1 MRKGHNV
8 KGGGTPG
15 DVEGRGR
22 QEMVIKWKAGGD
34 DRSLATWHL
43 QPRALRSNHLR
54 LHSGSTVTI
63 SFGCP
68 ELSISDLLGLN
79 ENQLSGHREN
89 RKEL

>member
-34 DRSLATWHL
+34 D
-43 QPRALRSNHLR
+43 QMI
-54 LHSGSTVTI
+54 LHANMRI
-63 SFGCP
+63 SQFSPVFCAVN
-68 ELSISDLLGLN
+68 IN
-79 ENQLSGHREN
+79 
-89 RKEL
+89 

>member
-34 DRSLATWHL
+34 D
-43 QPRALRSNHLR
+43 QMI
-54 LHSGSTVTI
+54 LHANMRI
-63 SFGCP
+63 SQFSPVFCAVN
-68 ELSISDLLGLN
+68 LN
-79 ENQLSGHREN
+79 
-89 RKEL
+89 